1 LAFPKNKLTQKGLD
15 NFIIGLN
22 ALLNMTEE
30 DAWNFRHALNE
41 AFLEHSKTTQL
52 PDFLKEIFELQ

>member
-1 LAFPKNKLTQKGLD
+1 
-15 NFIIGLN
+15 
-22 ALLNMTEE
+22 MTEE